1 MARFGCSIHAS
12 RLFFHA
18 SLLALLIN
26 APAWAQSTAEE
37 PVTKLEP
44 FVTAGQK
51 EKIATKDYSDWTE
64 FLGDSVGESRVAT
77 LINREQLDLLHV
89 TRVEELAPLI
99 AGASGAAPYGLTG
112 VPFMRGDL
120 GDAAQNGQRKAYNR
134 NVFPVSFNS
143 VESVEV
149 LAGAP
154 PVWLGY
160 THGTGGFVNFVTKQ
174 PTFDRSKM
182 QLSATLGAW
191 DEQRWQIDVNQRWS
205 NKVAARLSMERV
217 DSGSFYRLVGEE
229 SWDAFLALT
238 WRPSARVQWDASFE
252 VYDADYAE
260 NPGTNRPT
268 QALIDH
274 GDYTTGSSVQNGGT
288 GSYFGNTFTPTGI
301 KRIDGSQ
308 VLIAP
313 GDGATAR
320 VYTGQLTGTWQ
331 LGGGGR
337 VVNRTYF
344 ESVDSEKY
352 AAYHF
357 YSAVPLSY
365 TLENRFEV
373 HREHQWG
380 TIKHALL
387 WGGAVRGEKR
397 ESYVD
402 FLNEAINAF
411 DVTMDPSTL
420 QLPVSALRFVRPV
433 PGQTGPG
440 RLAVPGGRYGTPASV
455 GISQTL
461 RSRLFDAGLFVQDQI
476 TFNPQLSLLLGA
488 RGDVVTVR
496 VEDPLAPVGFMPV
509 QDRQSNTLPAGS
521 ASLVWHPQPAL
532 TLYATVQEAVAVE
545 SSSSSGGFGLT
556 SNRLPE
562 VLFENGSR
570 LFEVGAK
577 GLACGGRLTWNVA
590 AYHQRRQ
597 RTNPR
602 FGLPDEIVARGVE
615 SSASWTIVPHL
626 TLSGNLAYMDIHYVN
641 GPLPGSIATVP
652 QFDPAVP
659 SDNSGAFA
667 SGDYR
672 VPGLPR
678 WQANIQAAY
687 APLRGWG
694 VRLWSSFQGEQNLD
708 LFGRVIIP
716 AQQTWNAG
724 VLYRSGAWEFSA
736 DVLNFTDEFNW
747 RATSSPFAGADL
759 VTRELPR
766 HGRVT
771 VRYRF

>member
-1 MARFGCSIHAS
+1 MS
-12 RLFFHA
+12 RLSFVYSPFEKVK
-18 SLLALLIN
+18 SLGLALGIII
-26 APAWAQSTAEE
+26 PAFALAESTADES
-37 PVTKLEP
+37 VTKLEP
-44 FVTAGQK
+44 FVTEGRREKVAVESFTGLTGLAGGVA
-51 EKIATKDYSDWTE
+51 EAPRS
-64 FLGDSVGESRVAT
+64 AT
-77 LINREQLDLLHV
+77 LINREQLDAMHV

-99 AGASGAAPYGLTG
+99 PGASSAPPYGLTG
-112 VPFMRGDL
+112 VPLLRGDL

-174 PTFDRSKM
+174 PTFDRTKV
-182 QLSATLGAW
+182 LLNATLGSW
-191 DEQRWQIDVNQRWS
+191 DERRWQIDINQRWS
-205 NKVAARLSMERV
+205 QEVAARLSVERV
-217 DSGSFYRLVGEE
+217 DAGSFYRLVGEE
-229 SWDAFLALT
+229 SWDAYFALT
-238 WRPSARVQWDASFE
+238 WRPGARVRWDLSLE
-252 VYDADYAE
+252 VYDADYSE

-274 GDYTTGSSVQNGGT
+274 GDYITGSSVQNGGT
-288 GSYFGNTFTPTGI
+288 GSYFGNTFTPTGTTH
-301 KRIDGSQ
+301 IDGSQ
-308 VLIAP
+308 VLLAP
-313 GDGATAR
+313 GDNATAR

-331 LGGGGR
+331 TGGGGR

-357 YSAVPLSY
+357 YSYVPLSY
-365 TLENRFEV
+365 TLENRLEI
-373 HREHQWG
+373 HSEHEWG
-380 TIKHALL
+380 AIQHALV
-387 WGGAVRGEKR
+387 WGGAVRGEQR

-402 FLNEAINAF
+402 FLNEAMNSF
-411 DVTMDPSTL
+411 DVTLDPDTL
-420 QLPVSALRFVRPV
+420 RLPVSVLRFVKPV
-433 PGQTGPG
+433 PGRPG
-440 RLAVPGGRYGTPASV
+440 RWAVPGGRYGTLASV

-461 RSRLFDAGLFVQDQI
+461 RSRLLNAGLFFQDQI
-476 TFNPQLSLLLGA
+476 TFTPQLSLLLGGRA
-488 RGDVVTVR
+488 DVVTVR
-496 VEDPLAPVGFMPV
+496 VEDPLAPIGFTPA

-521 ASLVWHPQPAL
+521 ASLVWHPQREL
-532 TLYATVQEAVAVE
+532 TVYATVQEAVAVE
-545 SSSSSGGFGLT
+545 SSSSSGGFGL
-556 SNRLPE
+556 SNNRLPE

-570 LFEVGAK
+570 LFEVGIK
-577 GLACGGRLTWNVA
+577 GSAQDGRLSWSVA

-597 RTNPR
+597 RMNPR
-602 FGLPDEIVARGVE
+602 FGLPDEILARGVE
-615 SSASWTIVPHL
+615 SAVSWMIVPHF
-626 TLSGNLAYMDIHYVN
+626 TVTANFAYQDIHYLN

-652 QFDPAVP
+652 QFDPTKP
-659 SDNSGAFA
+659 SDNFGAFT

-687 APLRGWG
+687 APPQGWG
-694 VRLWSSFQGEQNLD
+694 VRLWSSLQGAQNLD

-724 VLYRSGAWEFSA
+724 VLYRTGAWEFSA

-747 RATSSPFAGADL
+747 RPTSTPFAGADL

>member
-1 MARFGCSIHAS
+1 MAVPSS
-12 RLFFHA
+12 
-18 SLLALLIN
+18 
-26 APAWAQSTAEE
+26 AQSTGEE
-37 PVTKLEP
+37 RVTKLEP
-44 FVTAGQK
+44 FVTEGQRGKSTSESFADLTGLAGGVA
-51 EKIATKDYSDWTE
+51 EAPRS
-64 FLGDSVGESRVAT
+64 AT
-77 LINREQLDLLHV
+77 LIKREQLDALHV

-99 AGASGAAPYGLTG
+99 AGASSAAPYGLTG
-112 VPFMRGDL
+112 VPLMRGDL

-174 PTFDRSKM
+174 PTFDRTKVR
-182 QLSATLGAW
+182 LSATLGSW
-191 DEQRWQIDVNQRWS
+191 DEQRWQIEVNQRWS
-205 NKVAARLSMERV
+205 QQVAARLSVERV
-217 DSGSFYRLVGEE
+217 DAGSFYRLVGEE
-229 SWDAFLALT
+229 SWDAFFALT
-238 WRPSARVQWDASFE
+238 WRPSSRVQWDASLE
-252 VYDADYAE
+252 MYDADYAE

-268 QALIDH
+268 QALIDR

-331 LGGGGR
+331 TGGGGR

-365 TLENRFEV
+365 TLENRLEV

-380 TIKHALL
+380 AIKHALV
-387 WGGAVRGEKR
+387 WGGAVRGEQR

-402 FLNEAINAF
+402 FLNEAMNAF
-411 DVTMDPSTL
+411 DVTMDPGTL
-420 QLPVSALRFVRPV
+420 QLPVSALRFVKPV
-433 PGQTGPG
+433 PGQSGPG
-440 RLAVPGGRYGTPASV
+440 RLAVPGGRYGSPASV

-476 TFNPQLSLLLGA
+476 IFNPQLSLLLGV

-496 VEDPLAPVGFMPV
+496 TEDPLAPAGFTPA

-521 ASLVWHPQPAL
+521 ASLVWHPQREL
-532 TLYATVQEAVAVE
+532 TVYATGQEAVAVE

-570 LFEVGAK
+570 LFEIGVK
-577 GLACGGRLTWNVA
+577 GSAYDGRLTWNAA

-602 FGLPDEIVARGVE
+602 FGLPDEILARGVE
-615 SSASWTIVPHL
+615 SAVSWTMGPHL

-641 GPLPGSIATVP
+641 GPLLGSIATVP
-652 QFDPAVP
+652 QFDPTKP
-659 SDNSGAFA
+659 SDNFGAFTVR
-667 SGDYR
+667 DYR

-687 APLRGWG
+687 APPQGWG
-694 VRLWSSFQGEQNLD
+694 VRLWSSLQGAQNLD
-708 LFGRVIIP
+708 LFGRVVIP

-736 DVLNFTDEFNW
+736 DLLNFTDAFNW
-747 RATSSPFAGADL
+747 RPTSSPFAGADL